1 MKKIITSMMMRKDLS
16 LNSTEKG
23 FVGVGCF
30 ALAFYFLIKIA
41 FVFGGL
47 YLLYL
52 AILFLQSK
60 IVG

>member
-1 MKKIITSMMMRKDLS
+1 MMMRKDLS